1 MYDGDPERKVDNL
14 PVQISYIGF
23 FLQQNF
29 NKMLIARRATNLF
42 YRNLVER
49 IHSIGNLGLQ
59 SPGLMGKRMSENMKK
74 IMCNDSL
81 NDEVRNLCKIKDKNS
96 KLVTELKKNGD
107 QPKNLMGEVYK
118 ELSLKDT
125 LTDYFW

>member
-1 MYDGDPERKVDNL
+1 MYDGNPERKVDNL

-59 SPGLMGKRMSENMKK
+59 SPGLMGKHMSEN
-74 IMCNDSL
+74 I
-81 NDEVRNLCKIKDKNS
+81 EKDY
-96 KLVTELKKNGD
+96 V
-107 QPKNLMGEVYK
+107 Q
-118 ELSLKDT
+118 
-125 LTDYFW
+125 